1 MTISENLKDLRAGI
15 VALQRS
21 LAAKV
26 AEMRADER
34 VSPEHRA
41 RLDTMEAQANA
52 VQEKLPEEEGSAWD
66 AVKQEVKRDLDALAQ
81 DFEHTVNYIDEH
93 YREKK

>member
-1 MTISENLKDLRAGI
+1 MTIRESLSELRAGI

-21 LAAKV
+21 LATKV

-34 VSPEHRA
+34 VPPDHRA
-41 RLDTMEAQANA
+41 RLDTMEAQAKA
-52 VQEKLPEEEGSAWD
+52 VQEKLPEEDGSAWD
-66 AVKQEVKRDLDALAQ
+66 AVKHEVKRDLDALAQ